1 MSAAN
6 FLLDQ
11 GENFV
16 EKKHLI
22 FKNTRDFVLEGLWK
36 GTTTTTGNSKAI
48 SYLLGK
54 PVVEK
59 QRLYKSLQKT
69 KYLET

>member
-1 MSAAN
+1 MLLEIENKAKEQNKRLLLYYQILMSAAN

-22 FKNTRDFVLEGLWK
+22 FKNTRDFVLEGIWM
-36 GTTTTTGNSKAI
+36 GTRTTTENGKAT
-48 SYLLGK
+48 S
-54 PVVEK
+54 
-59 QRLYKSLQKT
+59 
-69 KYLET
+69 

>member
-1 MSAAN
+1 MLLEKENKAQEQNKRLLLYHQILMSAAN

-22 FKNTRDFVLEGLWK
+22 FKNTRDFVLEGIWM
-36 GTTTTTGNSKAI
+36 GTRTTTENEKAT
-48 SYLLGK
+48 S
-54 PVVEK
+54 
-59 QRLYKSLQKT
+59 
-69 KYLET
+69 

>member
-1 MSAAN
+1 MLLEIENKAKEQNKRLLLYYQILMSAAN

-22 FKNTRDFVLEGLWK
+22 FKNTRDFVLEGIWM
-36 GTTTTTGNSKAI
+36 GTRTTTENVKAT
-48 SYLLGK
+48 S
-54 PVVEK
+54 
-59 QRLYKSLQKT
+59 
-69 KYLET
+69 

>member
-16 EKKHLI
+16 DKKHLI
-22 FKNTRDFVLEGLWK
+22 FKNTRDFVLEGIWM
-36 GTTTTTGNSKAI
+36 GTRTTTENVKAT
-48 SYLLGK
+48 S
-54 PVVEK
+54 
-59 QRLYKSLQKT
+59 
-69 KYLET
+69 